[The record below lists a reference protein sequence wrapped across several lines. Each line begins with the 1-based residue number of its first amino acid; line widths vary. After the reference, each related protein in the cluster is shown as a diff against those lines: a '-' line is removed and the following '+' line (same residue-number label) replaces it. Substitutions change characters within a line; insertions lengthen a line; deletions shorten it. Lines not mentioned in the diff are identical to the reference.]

1 MRLLPNQPP
10 SQPLSMLTLMIFH
23 IYFLPFHQQCNNCF
37 KLLLHPHQRL
47 NFFSDYSH
55 SVTCPYCQSND
66 THFIKQLNYCY
77 TNKPLQQFQQ
87 WPWHEAT
94 LDSPKSSASPK
105 IGSSNESGYLSL
117 TNGESNV
124 MGSKSSSIW
133 GDKSL
138 WNLSNSPNSTSSMQ
152 TANGSTCSSDGK
164 DSFWQSTQSSPILS
178 SSQYGNLNTLW
189 GCSPIKNDHHEESL
203 GSIWNI
209 PTTSS
214 PISKTPEGN
223 LEAPLP
229 PPISY
234 NQKTQPQLLRPQDIG
249 GSAWNGVP
257 NNSDGGGGNM
267 GCNVGNNNKVKDSVG
282 SLWAHPTP
290 PNLPLTLQAQN
301 YSLASTN
308 NKFQSSSI
316 KPMGVAPSNGLLNGC
331 NSNFSNQQAGMQH
344 QQQQQQQ
351 QQQQLT
357 QQGSTSCNNMQLF
370 SDEFLNYLN
379 MIN

>member
-1 MRLLPNQPP
+1 
-10 SQPLSMLTLMIFH
+10 
-23 IYFLPFHQQCNNCF
+23 
-37 KLLLHPHQRL
+37 
-47 NFFSDYSH
+47 
-55 SVTCPYCQSND
+55 
-66 THFIKQLNYCY
+66 
-77 TNKPLQQFQQ
+77 
-87 WPWHEAT
+87 
-94 LDSPKSSASPK
+94 
-105 IGSSNESGYLSL
+105 
-117 TNGESNV
+117 

-152 TANGSTCSSDGK
+152 TANGSTCSDASK

-178 SSQYGNLNTLW
+178 STQYSNLNTLW
-189 GCSPIKNDHHEESL
+189 GCSPIKNDQHEESL

-249 GSAWNGVP
+249 GSAWNGMA
-257 NNSDGGGGNM
+257 NNHNNM
-267 GCNVGNNNKVKDSVG
+267 GCTVNNNNKVKDSVG

-301 YSLASTN
+301 YNLSTN
-308 NKFQSSSI
+308 SKFQSSV
-316 KPMGVAPSNGLLNGC
+316 KPLGVAPSNGLLNGC
-331 NSNFSNQQAGMQH
+331 NNFSNQQAGL
-344 QQQQQQQ
+344 
-351 QQQQLT
+351 QLS
-357 QQGSTSCNNMQLF
+357 QASTSCNNMQLF
-370 SDEFLNYLN
+370 SDEFLSYLN

>member
-1 MRLLPNQPP
+1 
-10 SQPLSMLTLMIFH
+10 
-23 IYFLPFHQQCNNCF
+23 
-37 KLLLHPHQRL
+37 
-47 NFFSDYSH
+47 
-55 SVTCPYCQSND
+55 
-66 THFIKQLNYCY
+66 
-77 TNKPLQQFQQ
+77 
-87 WPWHEAT
+87 
-94 LDSPKSSASPK
+94 
-105 IGSSNESGYLSL
+105 
-117 TNGESNV
+117 

-178 SSQYGNLNTLW
+178 SSQYGNLNSLW
-189 GCSPIKNDHHEESL
+189 GCSPIKNDAHDESL

-229 PPISY
+229 PPPISF

-249 GSAWNGVP
+249 GSAWNGMV
-257 NNSDGGGGNM
+257 NNNM
-267 GCNVGNNNKVKDSVG
+267 GCSMNNGNNNNNNNHIIASGNNNKVKDSVG

-301 YSLASTN
+301 YNLLSTN
-308 NKFQSSSI
+308 SKFQSPI

-331 NSNFSNQQAGMQH
+331 NSQYSNQQ
-344 QQQQQQQ
+344 QQMGT
-351 QQQQLT
+351 QLP
-357 QQGSTSCNNMQLF
+357 QGSTSCNMQLF
-370 SDEFLNYLN
+370 SDEFLSYLN

>member
-1 MRLLPNQPP
+1 M
-10 SQPLSMLTLMIFH
+10 
-23 IYFLPFHQQCNNCF
+23 
-37 KLLLHPHQRL
+37 
-47 NFFSDYSH
+47 
-55 SVTCPYCQSND
+55 
-66 THFIKQLNYCY
+66 NYCY
-77 TNKPLQQFQQ
+77 TNTPLQQFQQ

-117 TNGESNV
+117 SNGESNV

-178 SSQYGNLNTLW
+178 SSQYNNLNSLW
-189 GCSPIKNDHHEESL
+189 GCSPIKNDAHDESL

-229 PPISY
+229 PPISF
-234 NQKTQPQLLRPQDIG
+234 NQKSQPQLLRPQDIG
-249 GSAWNGVP
+249 GSAWNGMANIA
-257 NNSDGGGGNM
+257 NNNM
-267 GCNVGNNNKVKDSVG
+267 GCSMSNNNNNKVKDSVG

-301 YSLASTN
+301 YNLLSTN
-308 NKFQSSSI
+308 SKFQSPI
-316 KPMGVAPSNGLLNGC
+316 KPMGVAPSNGGLLNGC
-331 NSNFSNQQAGMQH
+331 NSYANQQQQH
-344 QQQQQQQ
+344 QQLGN
-351 QQQQLT
+351 QLS
-357 QQGSTSCNNMQLF
+357 QGSTSCNMQLF
-370 SDEFLNYLN
+370 SDEFLSYLN

>member
-1 MRLLPNQPP
+1 
-10 SQPLSMLTLMIFH
+10 
-23 IYFLPFHQQCNNCF
+23 
-37 KLLLHPHQRL
+37 
-47 NFFSDYSH
+47 
-55 SVTCPYCQSND
+55 
-66 THFIKQLNYCY
+66 
-77 TNKPLQQFQQ
+77 
-87 WPWHEAT
+87 
-94 LDSPKSSASPK
+94 
-105 IGSSNESGYLSL
+105 
-117 TNGESNV
+117 

-164 DSFWQSTQSSPILS
+164 DSFWQSTQSSPIS
-178 SSQYGNLNTLW
+178 SSQYNNLNTLW
-189 GCSPIKNDHHEESL
+189 GCSPIKNNDVHEESL

-249 GSAWNGVP
+249 GSVWNGMA
-257 NNSDGGGGNM
+257 NNNNNNM
-267 GCNVGNNNKVKDSVG
+267 GCQMNNGGGSINNKVKDSVG

-301 YSLASTN
+301 YNLLSTN
-308 NKFQSSSI
+308 SKFQSPI

-331 NSNFSNQQAGMQH
+331 NPYQN
-344 QQQQQQQ
+344 
-351 QQQQLT
+351 QQQQLS
-357 QQGSTSCNNMQLF
+357 QGSTSCNNIQLF
-370 SDEFLNYLN
+370 SDEFLSYLN
-379 MIN
+379 LIN

>member
-1 MRLLPNQPP
+1 M
-10 SQPLSMLTLMIFH
+10 
-23 IYFLPFHQQCNNCF
+23 
-37 KLLLHPHQRL
+37 LLHPHQRL

-77 TNKPLQQFQQ
+77 TDKPLQQFQQ
-87 WPWHEAT
+87 WPAWHEAT

-138 WNLSNSPNSTSSMQ
+138 WNLSNSPNSNSSMQ
-152 TANGSTCSSDGK
+152 TANGSMCSSDGK

-178 SSQYGNLNTLW
+178 SSQYPNLNSLW
-189 GCSPIKNDHHEESL
+189 GCSPIKNDAHEESL

-209 PTTSS
+209 PTASS
-214 PISKTPEGN
+214 QMLDGC

-229 PPISY
+229 PPITY
-234 NQKTQPQLLRPQDIG
+234 NQKNQPQLLRPQDIG
-249 GSAWNGVP
+249 GSVWNGNGMANNGN
-257 NNSDGGGGNM
+257 NNSNNM
-267 GCNVGNNNKVKDSVG
+267 VCPMSSNSNNKVKEPVG

-301 YSLASTN
+301 YNLLSTN
-308 NKFQSSSI
+308 SKFQSPI
-316 KPMGVAPSNGLLNGC
+316 KPMGVAPLNGLLNGC
-331 NSNFSNQQAGMQH
+331 NGYPNQQMGA
-344 QQQQQQQ
+344 
-351 QQQQLT
+351 QQLS
-357 QQGSTSCNNMQLF
+357 QGSTSSNMQLF
-370 SDEFLNYLN
+370 SDEFLSYLN